1 MQAHFFM
8 EDRARQISKAEDQYF
23 DLVIIGGG
31 ITGAGIAR
39 DASGRL
45 MKVALFEKG
54 EFASG
59 TSSRSSKLI
68 HGGIRYLERLEIGLV
83 LESLKERAILFEIAP
98 HLVWPLSFVMPIYK
112 GSRMSMNKISIGLWL
127 YDLLAFCGGGSL
139 TIHQRLS
146 AKQTLHQVPLKQT
159 DLLGSF
165 IYLDAYTD
173 DRLLTVETINSAQR
187 QGALC
192 MQHAFVEKVMLK
204 NDRCEAVCVRCAK
217 TNRQFVVR
225 AKHFVGALGPWVD
238 IFGQKNFAKWKNCLS
253 PTKGVHIVLKKEKL
267 KIDQAVVIPDDK
279 NSRIIFMIP
288 RGDILLI
295 GTTETN
301 YQEDPNDVKVL
312 PEDIDYL
319 LTQCANYFPNV
330 QITQEDVME
339 SYAGV
344 RPLVSVGDEKSPT
357 RISRRHRI
365 WDGEDLSNVTFIA
378 GGKLT
383 TYRKIAEDVVNH
395 ILRKFSLEDR
405 LHFSQSCSL
414 EPLNPKITL
423 AQIQKALQMIPVWS
437 KETGQTVEQLEKLI
451 YRYGMETED
460 ILNKGFL
467 NN

>member
-1 MQAHFFM
+1 M
-8 EDRARQISKAEDQYF
+8 ENRDKQISKAENQYF

-31 ITGAGIAR
+31 ITGAGVAR

-59 TSSRSSKLI
+59 TSSKSSKLI

-83 LESLKERAILFEIAP
+83 LESLRERAILFEIAP
-98 HLVWPLSFVMPIYK
+98 HLIRPLSFVMPIYK
-112 GSRMSMNKISIGLWL
+112 ESRISMSKISVGLCL

-139 TIHQRLS
+139 AVHQRLS
-146 AKQTLHQVPLKQT
+146 ARETLYQIPLKPT

-173 DRLLTVETINSAQR
+173 DRLLTIETMTSAKR

-192 MQHAFVEKVMLK
+192 LQHAFVEKTILK
-204 NDRCEAVCVRCAK
+204 DDRCKAVQVRCTK
-217 TNRQFVVR
+217 TNRPFVVH

-238 IFGQKNFAKWKNCLS
+238 IFGQKNFVKWKKCLS

-267 KIDQAVVIPDDK
+267 KIDHAVVIPDDK
-279 NSRIIFMIP
+279 NSRIIFVIP
-288 RGDILLI
+288 RDDMLLI

-301 YQEDPNDVKVL
+301 YQEDPSEVKVL

-319 LTQCANYFPNV
+319 LTQCANYFPKIKII
-330 QITQEDVME
+330 QKDVIS

-344 RPLVSVGDEKSPT
+344 RPLVKAGDENLPT
-357 RISRRHRI
+357 RISRRHKI
-365 WDGEDLSNVTFIA
+365 WDCKNLQNVTFIA

-383 TYRKIAEDVVNH
+383 TYRKIAEDVVDH
-395 ILRKFSLEDR
+395 ILQKFSLKDR
-405 LHFSQSCSL
+405 LCFMPSRTL
-414 EPLNPKITL
+414 EPLNPKITST
-423 AQIQKALQMIPVWS
+423 QIQKALQMIPIWS
-437 KETGQTVEQLEKLI
+437 KETGYTTEYLQKLI

-460 ILNKGFL
+460 ILQNPNAFEF
-467 NN
+467 